1 MSEYVP
7 GYRVLAPNYERPQ
20 LVSQLKPEPRVVAKV
35 TRRRLRARMDVKEK
49 EAVRVRDKESCRV
62 CGKRTRDVHER
73 LFKSLGGI
81 ASLENSICA
90 CRTCHPFLQEHGIKV
105 IDVAVL
111 RDTSRGHGC
120 NGPLL
125 FQMSAAVARMIFGA
139 KATPGHVEIVAT
151 KETA

>member
-1 MSEYVP
+1 MI
-7 GYRVLAPNYERPQ
+7 PNYERPQ

-35 TRRRLRARMDVKEK
+35 LRRRLKARIDVKEK

-105 IDVAVL
+105 IGAHC
-111 RDTSRGHGC
+111 SK
-120 NGPLL
+120 PLL

-139 KATPGHVEIVAT
+139 KATPKHVEIVAT